1 MRASASAF
9 AALFAVSWL
18 AIGCSGPLIRNIPM
32 LRPEDPHFQIEQ
44 TSPVRSLQFRRD
56 VGYLLG
62 PQIEDGNHVETLL
75 NGDQIFPAML
85 EAIRGAKRSITLET
99 FVYWKGEIGN
109 QFADALAERA
119 RAGVATHVVIDWF
132 GSLQIDPNDR
142 ERMKNAGVELSL
154 YHALPWYNPL
164 RWKLLLK
171 IEQRTHRKILVV
183 DGAIGFTGGAG
194 IADIWTGNGHSPDHW
209 RDTHF
214 RLTGPAVSQ
223 LQSAFVDNWLETG
236 GQLLHGDA
244 YFPELAP
251 TGTQRAQVFKGSP
264 QEATENIE
272 LMYRLA
278 IESARRSIKLSSA
291 YFVPNPGTIK
301 ALEQAA
307 RRGVSVQI
315 IVPGKYQDSALIK
328 AASPALWGDL
338 LRAGVEIYRYVPTM
352 FHCKV
357 LIVDDAFASLGSTNF
372 DNRSFQLNDEVNL
385 NVFDEPFAAEQARI
399 FEQDLQRSEPFTYE
413 DWKNRSWEQKAV
425 GWIARPFRREL

>member
-1 MRASASAF
+1 
-9 AALFAVSWL
+9 
-18 AIGCSGPLIRNIPM
+18 LIRDIPM
-32 LRPEDPHFQIEQ
+32 LRPDDPHFEIER
-44 TSPVRSLQFRRD
+44 TYPVDSPQFRRD

-62 PQIEDGNHVETLL
+62 PQIEEGNQVDTLL

-99 FVYWKGEIGN
+99 FVYWKGEIGSR
-109 QFADALAERA
+109 FADALAERA

-132 GSLQIDPNDR
+132 GSLQIDPSYR
-142 ERMKNAGVELSL
+142 KRMKDAGVELSL
-154 YHALPWYNPL
+154 YHALPWYNPS
-164 RWKLLLK
+164 RWKSLVR

-183 DGAIGFTGGAG
+183 DGAVGFTGGAG
-194 IADIWTGNGHSPDHW
+194 IADIWNGNADSPEHW

-214 RLTGPAVSQ
+214 RVTGPAVAQ
-223 LQSAFVDNWLETG
+223 LQSAFIDNWLETG

-244 YFPELAP
+244 YFPELARV
-251 TGTQRAQVFKGSP
+251 GTLRAQVFKGSP

-278 IESARRSIKLSSA
+278 IASARRSIKLSSA

-301 ALEQAA
+301 ALEEAA
-307 RRGVSVQI
+307 GRGVKVQI
-315 IVPGKYQDSALIK
+315 IVPGEHQDSALIK

-338 LRAGVEIYRYVPTM
+338 LRAGVEIHRYVPTM

-399 FEQDLQRSEPFTYE
+399 FEQDLERSERFAYE
-413 DWKNRSWEQKAV
+413 DWKKRSWTQRAV